1 MENAD
6 KPLDII
12 SIQSRLTT
20 SKGKEYWRSLEELSE
35 TPAFQE
41 ILHREFPSQASE
53 FTDPVGRRKF
63 LKLMGASLALAGL
76 TACTRQPDEYI
87 APYVRQPE
95 GVVPGQSLY
104 FATAMPI
111 NGIATGLLVQSHEGR
126 PTKVEG
132 NPDHPASLG
141 ATDRL
146 AQASVLQL
154 YDPDRSQT
162 VTYIGDE
169 RPYSAFL
176 GAVRREMVAQSGIN
190 GSGLRILTGHVTS
203 PTFGEQ
209 MKALLTEYPSA
220 KWYQYEPAGRDLVR
234 EGARLAFGQYVNTHY
249 RFDRANVVLSFDAD
263 FLASGPGS
271 LKYARDFMSKRKLE
285 GGAIPTNRLY
295 TVECTPSSTGAKSD
309 HRLPLKPSEV
319 ESLAR
324 SIAAKLD
331 AGSGS
336 GADTAPDRW
345 VDAVVKDL
353 RANAGS
359 SIVIAGEYQSPV
371 VHALAHAIN
380 NALGNTGKTVVHT
393 DPIEISPVDGLA
405 QIRDLATDME
415 AGQVDVLLI
424 VGCNP
429 VYDAPADLDFAKKLE
444 KVRVRFHSG
453 LYKDETYQL
462 CQWHVPEA
470 HYLESWS
477 DARAFDGTVSIIQP
491 LIAPLYNGKT
501 SHEVLAAFTDQPER
515 ASYEIV
521 RAYWKTQMGGSD
533 DEFDKKWRRVLHDGL
548 IANSALPEKTFAAST
563 SAASAS
569 QPASSQGGYEVIFRP
584 DPNIYDGR
592 FSNLGWLQEL
602 PKTFSSLTW
611 DNAAIVSVATARALG
626 VRVETGIKGG
636 DHVSDTIRVEH
647 QGRTLADVPVWIMPG
662 QPDGCITL
670 HLGYGRSRAGR
681 VGTGAGFNAYAVRTT
696 NNAWSISGAQVG
708 KGSGTKI
715 LASTQ
720 LHFVMEGRDVVRS
733 GTVEHYR
740 EHPSLAPE
748 SHGAHHGAESLY
760 EPWEYKGYAWGMTI
774 DQNSCIGCNACM
786 VACQSENN
794 IPVVGK
800 EQVERSREMHWL
812 RVDTYYKGDTVN
824 PEMYFQPVPCQ
835 QCENAPCE
843 VVCPVGATVHS
854 AEGLNDMVYNRCVGT
869 RYCSNNCPY
878 KVRRFNFLLFQDF
891 TTPHL
896 QLVRNPE
903 VSVRSRGVM
912 EKCTYCV
919 QRIMTAK
926 ITSER
931 EDRSVRDGEVKT
943 ACQQVCP
950 TEAITFGDINNKE
963 SRVAKLK
970 SEERNYSLIEELN
983 TKPRTTYLGA
993 VRNPNPEL
1001 EKA

>member
-6 KPLDII
+6 KPLDVV
-12 SIQSRLTT
+12 SIQSRLTA
-20 SKGKEYWRSLEELSE
+20 SKGKEYWRSLEELSD

-41 ILHREFPSQASE
+41 ILHREFPSLASE

-76 TACTRQPDEYI
+76 TACTRQPTEQI

-95 GVVPGQSLY
+95 GLVPGQSLF
-104 FATAMPI
+104 FATAMTM

-126 PTKVEG
+126 PTKIEG

-141 ATDRL
+141 ATDRF

-176 GAVRREMVAQSGIN
+176 GAVRREMVAQSGIE
-190 GSGLRILTGHVTS
+190 GAGLRILTEHVTS
-203 PTFGEQ
+203 PTLGEQ
-209 MKALLTEYPSA
+209 IKTLLTDYPSA
-220 KWYQYEPAGRDLVR
+220 KWYQYEPVGRDNVR
-234 EGARLAFGQYVNTHY
+234 EGSRLAFGQYVNTYY
-249 RFDRANVVLSFDAD
+249 RFDQANVVLSLDAD
-263 FLASGPGS
+263 FLATGPAS

-285 GGAIPTNRLY
+285 GSNPELSRLY
-295 TVECTPSSTGAKSD
+295 TIECTPSSTGAKSD

-324 SIAAKLD
+324 AVAAKLGVQTT
-331 AGSGS
+331 GST
-336 GADTAPDRW
+336 DTAHTAW

-359 SIVIAGEYQSPV
+359 SIVIAGEYQPPAI
-371 VHALAHAIN
+371 HALAHAIN
-380 NALGNTGKTVVHT
+380 NALGNAGKTVIYT
-393 DPIEISPVDGLA
+393 DPVEVSPVDSRTQIQELA
-405 QIRDLATDME
+405 RDMDS
-415 AGQVDVLLI
+415 GQVDMLVI
-424 VGCNP
+424 IGCNP
-429 VYDAPADLDFAKKLE
+429 VYDAPSDLDFVKKLE
-444 KVRVRFHSG
+444 KVRVRIHSG
-453 LYKDETYQL
+453 LYKDETYQY
-462 CQWHVPEA
+462 CQWHVPQA

-501 SHEVLAAFTDQPER
+501 AHEILTAFTSRPENT
-515 ASYEIV
+515 SYQIV
-521 RAYWKTQMGGSD
+521 QNYWKTQMGGSD
-533 DEFDKKWRRVLHDGL
+533 EEFDRRWRRALHDGL
-548 IANSALPEKTFAAST
+548 IADSALPAKTVAVTTNSSSSPAG
-563 SAASAS
+563 
-569 QPASSQGGYEVIFRP
+569 QPAQGAYEIIFRP

-611 DNAAIVSVATARALG
+611 DNAALVSPATARALG
-626 VRVETGIKGG
+626 VGVKTGSKGG
-636 DHVSDTIRVEH
+636 DHISDTIRVEH
-647 QGRTLADVPVWIMPG
+647 QGRSLTDIPVWVLPG

-670 HLGYGRSRAGR
+670 HLGYGRARAGR
-681 VGTGAGFNAYAVRTT
+681 VGTGAGFDAYVIRTT
-696 NNAWSISGAQVG
+696 DSAWAAYGAQVSSAG
-708 KGSGTKI
+708 GTAVI
-715 LASTQ
+715 ASTQ
-720 LHFVMEGRDVVRS
+720 LHFLMEGRDIVRS
-733 GTVEHYR
+733 GTIKRFR
-740 EHPSLAPE
+740 EHPDLAPE
-748 SHGAHHGAESLY
+748 HHEEHKELSLY
-760 EPWEYKGYAWGMTI
+760 EPVEYKDYAWGMAI
-774 DQNSCIGCNACM
+774 DLNSCIGCNACM

-812 RVDTYYKGDTVN
+812 RVDAYYKGDEAN
-824 PEMYFQPVPCQ
+824 PEMFFQPVPCQ

-843 VVCPVGATVHS
+843 VVCPVGATAHS

-891 TTPHL
+891 ETPHL
-896 QLVRNPE
+896 KLVRNPE
-903 VSVRSRGVM
+903 VTVRSRGVM

-919 QRIMTAK
+919 QRIMKAK

-931 EDRSVRDGEVKT
+931 EDRSIMDGEVKT

-950 TEAITFGDINNKE
+950 TEAIVFGDINDKE

-970 SEERNYSLIEELN
+970 SEERNYSLLQELN
-983 TKPRTTYLGA
+983 TRPRTTYLGS
-993 VRNPNPEL
+993 VSNPNPEL

>member
-6 KPLDII
+6 KPLDVV
-12 SIQSRLTT
+12 SIQSRLTA
-20 SKGKEYWRSLEELSE
+20 SKGKEYWRSLEELSD

-41 ILHREFPSQASE
+41 VLHREFPSLASE

-76 TACTRQPDEYI
+76 TACTRQPTEYI

-104 FATAMPI
+104 FATAMTT

-126 PTKVEG
+126 PTKIEG

-141 ATDRL
+141 ATDRF

-176 GAVRREMVAQSGIN
+176 GAIRREMVAQRGIE
-190 GSGLRILTGHVTS
+190 GAGLRILTEHVTS
-203 PTFGEQ
+203 PTLGEQ
-209 MKALLTEYPSA
+209 IKTLLIDYPSA
-220 KWYQYEPAGRDLVR
+220 KWYQYEPVGRDNII
-234 EGARLAFGQYVNTHY
+234 EGSRLAFGQYVNTHY
-249 RFDRANVVLSFDAD
+249 RFDQANVVLSLDAD
-263 FLASGPGS
+263 FLATGPAS

-285 GGAIPTNRLY
+285 GANPELCRLY
-295 TVECTPSSTGAKSD
+295 TAECTPSSTGAKSD
-309 HRLPLKPSEV
+309 HRLSLKPSEI

-324 SIAAKLD
+324 AVAAKLGVQTG
-331 AGSGS
+331 GS
-336 GADTAPDRW
+336 ADTAHTAW

-353 RANAGS
+353 RANSGS
-359 SIVIAGEYQSPV
+359 SIVVAGEYQPPA
-371 VHALAHAIN
+371 VHAIAHAIN
-380 NALGNTGKTVVHT
+380 IALGNTGKTVFYT
-393 DPIEISPVDGLA
+393 DPVEVSPVDSNA
-405 QIRDLATDME
+405 QIRELAEEME
-415 AGQVDVLLI
+415 SGQVDLLVI
-424 VGCNP
+424 IGCNP
-429 VYDAPADLDFAKKLE
+429 VYDAPADMDFVRKME
-444 KVRVRFHSG
+444 KVRLRVHSG
-453 LYKDETYQL
+453 LYKDETYQYS
-462 CQWHVPEA
+462 QWHVPQA

-477 DARAFDGTVSIIQP
+477 DARAFDGTISIIQP

-501 SHEVLAAFTDQPER
+501 AHEILAAFTNRPEST
-515 ASYEIV
+515 SYQIV
-521 RAYWKTQMGGSD
+521 QNYWKSQMGGSD
-533 DEFDKKWRRVLHDGL
+533 EEFDRKWRRALHDGL
-548 IANSALPEKTFAAST
+548 IANSALPEKTVAINANLAT
-563 SAASAS
+563 AL
-569 QPASSQGGYEVIFRP
+569 PIGESQGGYEIVFRP

-592 FSNLGWLQEL
+592 YSNLSWLQEL

-611 DNAAIVSVATARALG
+611 DNAALVSPATARALG
-626 VRVETGIKGG
+626 IEVRTGSKGG
-636 DHVSDTIRVEH
+636 DHISDTIRVEH
-647 QGRTLADVPVWIMPG
+647 QGHTLTDIPIWIMPG

-681 VGTGAGFNAYAVRTT
+681 VGSGAGFNAYVVRTT
-696 NNAWSISGAQVG
+696 NNLWAASGVQVAKAG
-708 KGSGTKI
+708 GTAVI
-715 LASTQ
+715 ASTQ
-720 LHFVMEGRDVVRS
+720 LHFLMEGRDIVRS
-733 GTVEHYR
+733 GTLERFR
-740 EHPSLAPE
+740 EHPDLAPE
-748 SHGAHHGAESLY
+748 GHAKHEDVSLY
-760 EPWEYKGYAWGMTI
+760 EPVEYKDYAWGMAI
-774 DQNSCIGCNACM
+774 DLNSCMGCNACM

-812 RVDTYYKGDTVN
+812 RVDTYFKGDEAN
-824 PEMYFQPVPCQ
+824 PDMYFQPVPCQ

-843 VVCPVGATVHS
+843 VVCPVGATAHS

-891 TTPHL
+891 ETPHL
-896 QLVRNPE
+896 KLLRNPD
-903 VSVRSRGVM
+903 VTVRSRGVM

-919 QRIMTAK
+919 QRIMKAK

-931 EDRSVRDGEVKT
+931 EDRSVMDGEVKT

-950 TEAITFGDINNKE
+950 TEAIVFGDINNKE

-970 SEERNYSLIEELN
+970 SEERNYSLLQELN

-993 VRNPNPEL
+993 VSNPNPEL